1 MPRARF
7 FWMGAAVVGLVSCAS
22 QEQKEAQANLRII
35 RHAYLEQYRPLSIEV
50 GRAWWDAA
58 TSGED
63 EAYDRRKAAEAK
75 LADLHG
81 NRQIFAEIK
90 ALEDSG
96 VVRDEVLA
104 RELLVMYHSFLS
116 KQADPELNKKI
127 IVLEADL
134 DKIFNTHRSQVG
146 DKTMTENDV
155 RKILKE
161 TPKTELAREAWTGY
175 MEVGRKV
182 GPKLRELV
190 KLRNQ
195 VARKLGYENYFS
207 MRLEMQEFDEAKV
220 FELFDE
226 LDELTS
232 GPFSRLKDDI
242 DRRAAERFGLTA
254 DQLRPW
260 HTSDLFFQEAPDL
273 SDVDLDSIYADKD
286 PVELSRAHY
295 ESMGWDV
302 AAILS
307 RSDLYEREG
316 KSPHAF
322 CTSIDRDQDIRVL
335 CNVKPNAQWMDTMHH
350 ELGHGVYDQYI
361 GVKVPFILHEPSHI
375 LSTEGVAML
384 FGSLTKNGEFLE
396 KVVKVSAEDLPRYAQ
411 AARAALRAEKLI
423 FSRWTQVM
431 LRFEQGMYRDPD
443 QDLNKLWW
451 DLKKRYQQ
459 LNPPD
464 DLSGA
469 DYGAK
474 IHVVVAPVYYHN
486 YMLGDLFASQV
497 RHYAAA
503 LIGVDDPHTT
513 CFYGSKKVAQYL
525 RREVFEPGNVYDWR
539 ELTRRATGEDLTA
552 KYYAELYVD

>member
-1 MPRARF
+1 MPRERF
-7 FWMGAAVVGLVSCAS
+7 FWIGVIVFGSVSCVS
-22 QEQKEAQANLRII
+22 QEQKEAEANFTVI
-35 RHAYLEQYRPLSIEV
+35 RKQYLERYRPLSMEV
-50 GRAWWDAA
+50 GVAWWDAA
-58 TSGED
+58 TSGAD
-63 EAYDRRKAAEAK
+63 EAYERRKVAEAR

-81 NRQIFAEIK
+81 NRQVFAGIR
-90 ALEDSG
+90 ALKNSAA
-96 VVRDEVLA
+96 VRDERLA

-116 KQADPELNKKI
+116 RQADPALNKKI
-127 IVLEADL
+127 IALEADL
-134 DKIFNTHRSQVG
+134 DQIFNTHRSKVG
-146 DKTMTENDV
+146 DKTLTENDV

-161 TPKTELAREAWTGY
+161 TPETELARQAWTGY

-182 GPKLRELV
+182 EQKLRELV

-207 MRLEMQEFDEAKV
+207 MRLEMQEFDEAKL

-226 LDELTS
+226 LDQLTS
-232 GPFSRLKDDI
+232 GPFTRLKKEV
-242 DRRAAERFGLTA
+242 DRRATERFGLTA
-254 DQLRPW
+254 EQLRPW

-273 SDVDLDSIYADKD
+273 SEVDLDAMYSSKD
-286 PVELSRAHY
+286 PVELSRIHY
-295 ESMGWDV
+295 ESMGLEV
-302 AAILS
+302 ASIIS
-307 RSDLYEREG
+307 RSDLYERDG

-361 GVKVPFILHEPSHI
+361 GAEVPFILHEPSHI

-384 FGSLTKNGEFLE
+384 FGSLTKNREFLE
-396 KVVKVSAEDLPRYAQ
+396 KVVKVSGEDLPRYAE
-411 AARAALRAEKLI
+411 AAREALRAEKLI
-423 FSRWTQVM
+423 FSRWAQVM
-431 LRFEQGMYRDPD
+431 LRFERGMYRDPD
-443 QDLNKLWW
+443 QDLNELWW

-497 RHYAAA
+497 HHYTAA

-513 CFYGSKKVAQYL
+513 CFYGNKVAAQYL
-525 RREVFEPGNVYDWR
+525 QREVFEPGNLYDWR
-539 ELTRRATGEDLTA
+539 ELTRRATGEELTA